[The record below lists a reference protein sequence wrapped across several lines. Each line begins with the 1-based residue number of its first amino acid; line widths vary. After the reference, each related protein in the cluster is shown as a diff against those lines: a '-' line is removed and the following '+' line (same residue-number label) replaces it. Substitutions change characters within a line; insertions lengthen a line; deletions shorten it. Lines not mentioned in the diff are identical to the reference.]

1 VQKIIITSLLILL
14 HTAFVFAQEFSYGFK
29 AGLNFSRISTDDIE
43 QFDGMDLETFD
54 QNSGFH
60 LGIAVTTK
68 FSEIFGARGEF
79 LFSQK
84 GGRYDFQGPS
94 YTNFSSFTGDNIES
108 QTGFR
113 SMNINISN
121 AYIDI
126 PLSLYLRP
134 LKWLEISAGAN
145 VAVLISSTAAGEM
158 NFTIDGQAEEDAF
171 RAISLDY
178 RYFKDQRGESIPENG
193 EEIRMINGTSF
204 KIPKTIK
211 AYYDI
216 QSGAETG
223 LFNRL
228 DFGLHASANFYIN
241 KSLYVGARFN
251 YGLVDIT
258 DNKSDRSLVSE
269 DLVLRDDIDRNL
281 SMQASIGFSF

>member
-1 VQKIIITSLLILL
+1 MQKIIITSLLILL

-211 AYYDI
+211 AYYDL

>member
-1 VQKIIITSLLILL
+1 LL

-211 AYYDI
+211 AYYDL